1 MSNRLEKA
9 VRTCDDMRPDI
20 SPIPEVANLGNIRN
34 LLSGFSQ
41 NVNNSSSRLTRI
53 SNRNDRKQ
61 LEESLQDISSDL
73 MNVQNKFS
81 VIVKSISHILDKVE
95 DLEKR
100 VVTLENTAPQPS
112 YASVL
117 NSNPPNDPSPLSRF
131 IPQPVKKNERTVCLI

>member
-41 NVNNSSSRLTRI
+41 NVNNSSSRLTRV

-61 LEESLQDISSDL
+61 LEESLQDISIDL

-117 NSNPPNDPSPLSRF
+117 NSNPPNPH
-131 IPQPVKKNERTVCLI
+131 